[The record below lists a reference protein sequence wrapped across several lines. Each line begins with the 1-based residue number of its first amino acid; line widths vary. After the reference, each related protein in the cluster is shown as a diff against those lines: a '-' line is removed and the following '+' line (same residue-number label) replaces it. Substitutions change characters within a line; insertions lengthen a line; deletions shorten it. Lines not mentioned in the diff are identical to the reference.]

1 MHSMRKKIEARL
13 RAIPGLESAVRH
25 LKAAVPYQYR
35 LGRHFFEWYQR
46 FEEAESWSA
55 ERTADYRRELLV
67 RLLQNLKDHH
77 PTYREILRGHEPAQ
91 AADNL
96 AFVFPVLTRSGFRAT
111 PSRPELASRVSPA
124 STSGTTGNALQFFH
138 DAEDNQ
144 REWAAICH
152 QWRRIGFDPVVSR
165 RAEFRGLVPAGQL
178 VQKFPEYNML
188 RCSILDL
195 GRDSVRHYASV
206 CRDNRIEFLHGY
218 PSALDLL
225 ARTCLKEG
233 IRFEGIRG
241 IMLASEM
248 VYPHQIEMIEQAFPA
263 ARLIAHYGNAERV
276 ALGAWCETER
286 TYHMLPL
293 YSMIEVQDDGCLV
306 GTNLF
311 NAVNPFIRYQMS
323 DRVTPAKS
331 NVCAACGRY
340 ADPLVLTVDGRAED
354 YLYSPVRGW
363 IPPAIIT
370 YPLKNLQ
377 VVREIQLVQRE
388 EDSVELRYCTEGDL
402 DERSEIAD
410 IAAGLERILT
420 GVTIVP
426 VRYESLNRGG
436 SGKFR
441 WLVSELEQDVRT

>member
-1 MHSMRKKIEARL
+1 MRKKIEARL
-13 RAIPGLESAVRH
+13 RAIPGLESAARR
-25 LKAAVPYQYR
+25 LKATVPYRYR

-46 FEEAESWSA
+46 FEDAELWSA
-55 ERTADYRRELLV
+55 EQTTDYRQKLLV
-67 RLLQNLKDHH
+67 QLLQNLKHRH
-77 PTYREILRGHEPAQ
+77 PTYREMLRGRDPAQ
-91 AADNL
+91 AAADL
-96 AFVFPVLTRSGFRAT
+96 TSVFPVLTRSGFRAI
-111 PSRPELASRVSPA
+111 PSRPELASHLSSA
-124 STSGTTGNALQFFH
+124 STSGTTGNALQFYH

-152 QWRRIGFDPVVSR
+152 QWRRIGFDPMTSR

-178 VQKFPEYNML
+178 VQKFPEHNML

-195 GRDSVRHYASV
+195 GCDSVRYYAKV

-248 VYPHQIEMIEQAFPA
+248 VYPHQIEMIEQAFPG
-263 ARLIAHYGNAERV
+263 ARLIVHYGNAERV

-286 TYHMLPL
+286 TYHLLPL
-293 YSMIEVQDDGCLV
+293 YSMIEVQDDGSLI

-311 NAVNPFIRYQMS
+311 NTVNPFIRYQMS
-323 DRVTPAKS
+323 DRVTLAESKMCP
-331 NVCAACGRY
+331 ACGRY
-340 ADPLVLTVDGRAED
+340 ADPLVLTVEGRAED

-370 YPLKNLQ
+370 YPLKHLQ

-388 EDSVELRYCTEGDL
+388 KDSIELRYCAMDDS
-402 DERSEIAD
+402 DESAEIAD
-410 IAAGLERILT
+410 IAAGLETILT

-426 VRYESLNRGG
+426 VRYESLSRGG

-441 WLVSELEQDVRT
+441 WLVSELEQVVHA

>member
-1 MHSMRKKIEARL
+1 MPSMRQTIAAGLKGM
-13 RAIPGLESAVRH
+13 PQLESAARH
-25 LKAAVPYQYR
+25 LKAMVPYRYR

-46 FEEAESWSA
+46 FKEAETWSPEQTDA
-55 ERTADYRRELLV
+55 YQQQQLV
-67 RLLQNLKDHH
+67 RLLQNLKLRH
-77 PTYREILRGHEPAQ
+77 PTYREMLKGHDPAH
-91 AADNL
+91 AAAHLDS
-96 AFVFPVLTRSGFRAT
+96 VFPVQTRSGFRDI
-111 PSRPELASRVSPA
+111 PSRPELASSLSPA

-138 DAEDNQ
+138 DADDNQ

-152 QWRRIGFDPVVSR
+152 QWRRIGYDPSTSW
-165 RAEFRGLVPAGQL
+165 RAEFRGLVPDGRI

-195 GRDSVRHYASV
+195 GPESVRHYADA
-206 CRDNRIEFLHGY
+206 CRHNRVSFLHGY

-225 ARTCLKEG
+225 ARTCVREG
-233 IRFEGIRG
+233 IRFEGIQG

-248 VYPHQIEMIEQAFPA
+248 VYPHQTEMIEQAFPG

-293 YSMIEVQDDGCLV
+293 YSRIELEEDGSLI

-311 NAVNPFIRYQMS
+311 NAINPFIRYQMS
-323 DRVTPAKS
+323 DRIRVADSK
-331 NVCAACGRY
+331 VCPACGRY

-370 YPLKNLQ
+370 YPLKHLR

-388 EDSVELRYCTEGDL
+388 KNAVELRYCTGDNA
-402 DERSEIAD
+402 DGAAEIAD
-410 IAAGLERILT
+410 IAAGLQSILA
-420 GVTIVP
+420 GVSIVP
-426 VRYESLNRGG
+426 VQHESLSRGG
-436 SGKFR
+436 TGKFR
-441 WLVSELEQDVRT
+441 WIQSELDQRLDA

>member
-1 MHSMRKKIEARL
+1 MQSMRKKIEARL

-25 LKAAVPYQYR
+25 LKATVPYQYR

-46 FEEAESWSA
+46 FEDAESWSA
-55 ERTADYRRELLV
+55 EQTADYRRELLV
-67 RLLQNLKDHH
+67 QLLQSLKDRH
-77 PTYREILRGHEPAQ
+77 PTYREMLRGCDPAQ
-91 AADNL
+91 AAENL
-96 AFVFPVLTRSGFRAT
+96 PSVFPVLTRNGFRAI
-111 PSRPELASRVSPA
+111 PSQPELASRLSPA
-124 STSGTTGNALQFFH
+124 GTSGTTGNALQFFH
-138 DAEDNQ
+138 DAKDNE

-152 QWRRIGFDPVVSR
+152 QWRRIGFDPLISR
-165 RAEFRGLVPAGQL
+165 RAEFRGLVPPGQL

-248 VYPHQIEMIEQAFPA
+248 VYPHQTEMIEQAFPG

-286 TYHMLPL
+286 TYHLLPL
-293 YSMIEVQDDGCLV
+293 YSMIEVQDDGSLI

-311 NAVNPFIRYQMS
+311 NTVNPFIRYQMS
-323 DRVTPAKS
+323 DRVTLAGSKACP
-331 NVCAACGRY
+331 ACGRY

-370 YPLKNLQ
+370 YPLKHLQ
-377 VVREIQLVQRE
+377 VVREMQLVQRE
-388 EDSVELRYCTEGDL
+388 KDSIELRYSTVGDT
-402 DERSEIAD
+402 DESAEIAD
-410 IAAGLERILT
+410 IAAGLESILT

-426 VRYESLNRGG
+426 VRYESLSRGG
-436 SGKFR
+436 AGKFR
-441 WLVSELEQDVRT
+441 WLVSELEQGVHA

>member
-1 MHSMRKKIEARL
+1 MRKKVAVTL
-13 RAIPGLESAVRH
+13 RGINGLEAMARRIR
-25 LKAAVPYQYR
+25 AAVPYRYR
-35 LGRHFFEWYQR
+35 LGQHFFEWYQR
-46 FEEAESWSA
+46 FEDAESWSF
-55 ERTADYRRELLV
+55 ERIADYRQSLLIQ
-67 RLLQNLKDHH
+67 LLHKLKDRH
-77 PTYREILRGHEPAQ
+77 PHYKTMLEGIDPAW
-91 AADNL
+91 AAANL
-96 AFVFPVLTRSGFRAT
+96 ATVFPVLARSGFRDIPSERGLAT
-111 PSRPELASRVSPA
+111 HLSPA

-138 DAEDNQ
+138 DAQDDQ

-152 QWRRIGFDPVVSR
+152 QWRRIGFDALTSR
-165 RAEFRGLVPAGQL
+165 RAEFRGLVPPGQL

-248 VYPHQIEMIEQAFPA
+248 VYPHQTEMIEQAFPG

-286 TYHMLPL
+286 TYHLLPL
-293 YSMIEVQDDGCLV
+293 YSMIEVQDDGSLI

-311 NAVNPFIRYQMS
+311 NTVNPFIRYQMS
-323 DRVTPAKS
+323 DRVTLAGSKACS
-331 NVCAACGRY
+331 ACGRY

-370 YPLKNLQ
+370 YPLKHLQ
-377 VVREIQLVQRE
+377 VVREMQLVQRE
-388 EDSVELRYCTEGDL
+388 KDSIELRYSTVGDT
-402 DERSEIAD
+402 DESAEIAD
-410 IAAGLERILT
+410 IAAGLESILT

-426 VRYESLNRGG
+426 VRYESLSRGG
-436 SGKFR
+436 AGKFR
-441 WLVSELEQDVRT
+441 WLVSELEQGVHA